1 MMQDKVDGVKR
12 SHTTDN
18 VNEILFSDDE
28 DVVPTKIEKLTAKEK
43 TSKKVSKTKNPGG
56 TRKSSR
62 KTTKEVKTENIM
74 EVSD

>member
-1 MMQDKVDGVKR
+1 MMPDRVDGVVKR

-28 DVVPTKIEKLTAKEK
+28 DVVPSKIEKPTAKEK
-43 TSKKVSKTKNPGG
+43 SNKKGTKPKSSSG

-62 KTTKEVKTENIM
+62 KTTKEVKTEIM
-74 EVSD
+74 DISE

>member
-1 MMQDKVDGVKR
+1 MMPDRVDGVIKR

-28 DVVPTKIEKLTAKEK
+28 DVVPSKLEKPAAKEK
-43 TSKKVSKTKNPGG
+43 SNNKKGTKAKTASG

-62 KTTKEVKTENIM
+62 KTTKEIKTEMDIS
-74 EVSD
+74 E